1 MRPREMALRL
11 LLLVF
16 AALTASRPVVAQSQ
30 GQQAAVADELPAA
43 GATPEPREPVKPLPL
58 ALGVAAALAVVA
70 LLLGGD
76 SKKKRRQQEEA
87 LDALL
92 TEAAVQNYEEARDR
106 VVADFKRWGALAEG
120 PCVELEKLLRDG
132 PTLEDIRNDEGYGT
146 KWAQRI
152 HDLVHPECPYCPFGS
167 EIECEA
173 GRFPAPDSTWR
184 SSRDGKGFVELAAF
198 DARAHEAWAEQPR
211 SKVHA
216 MVRQQFKFANLE
228 RAYDER
234 ATRFCVLRVLADRNR
249 AEPSKIAEGPLSV
262 DGAVAMAMLCPE
274 PAWLRVLHYT
284 CPMKYN
290 SHTAGKSC
298 EHCLVGELEKRL
310 LRCAR
315 CKTVYFC
322 DRACQKAAH
331 PRHKL
336 RCANLAQLA
345 AKGKGNPALNLMFSD
360 MDPLMA
366 SLVSAGLG
374 VRSPESDAYLREAF
388 GRGG

>member
-173 GRFPAPDSTWR
+173 GRFPSPDSTWR

-216 MVRQQFKFANLE
+216 FVRQQFKFANLE

-249 AEPSKIAEGPLSV
+249 AEPSKIAEGPLSLE
-262 DGAVAMAMLCPE
+262 GAVAMAMLCPE
-274 PAWLRVLHYT
+274 PAWLRVLGFACKWTYKTH
-284 CPMKYN
+284 ML
-290 SHTAGKSC
+290 GRSC

-310 LRCAR
+310 MRCSR

>member
-16 AALTASRPVVAQSQ
+16 AALTASRPVVAQE
-30 GQQAAVADELPAA
+30 QAPVADEPPAA
-43 GATPEPREPVKPLPL
+43 DAKNPLPL
-58 ALGVAAALAVVA
+58 ALGGAAALALVA

-92 TEAAVQNYEEARDR
+92 TEAAVQNYEEARDK
-106 VVADFKRWGALAEG
+106 VVADFQRWGAVPKG

-216 MVRQQFKFANLE
+216 FVRQQFKFANLE
-228 RAYDER
+228 RAYGER

-249 AEPSKIAEGPLSV
+249 AEPSKIAEGPLSL
-262 DGAVAMAMLCPE
+262 DGAVAMAMLCPA

-284 CPMKYN
+284 CPMGYK

-388 GRGG
+388 GRGEL

>member
-1 MRPREMALRL
+1 LGLVHLGRGRRMVPRL
-11 LLLVF
+11 LFLVF
-16 AALTASRPVVAQSQ
+16 AALTASRPVVAQEQ
-30 GQQAAVADELPAA
+30 GQQAAVADEPPAA
-43 GATPEPREPVKPLPL
+43 DAKNPLPL
-58 ALGVAAALAVVA
+58 ALGGAAALALVA

-76 SKKKRRQQEEA
+76 SKKKRPR
-87 LDALL
+87 DGVNFL
-92 TEAAVQNYEEARDR
+92 TEADVQTYEEARGA
-106 VVADFKRWGALAEG
+106 VVADLRRWGAVPKG

-216 MVRQQFKFANLE
+216 FVRQQFK
-228 RAYDER
+228 
-234 ATRFCVLRVLADRNR
+234 
-249 AEPSKIAEGPLSV
+249 IAAGPLSL

-274 PAWLRVLHYT
+274 PAWLRVLHFT
-284 CPMKYN
+284 CPMGYK

-336 RCANLAQLA
+336 RCANLAQMA
-345 AKGKGNPALNLMFSD
+345 AKGKDPALALMLSD

-366 SLVSAGLG
+366 SLVALG
-374 VRSPESDAYLREAF
+374 QGHRSDESDAFLREAF
-388 GRGG
+388 GRGGLG

>member
-1 MRPREMALRL
+1 MLPRL
-11 LLLVF
+11 LLLIC
-16 AALTASRPVVAQSQ
+16 AALTASRSVLAQEQ
-30 GQQAAVADELPAA
+30 AQQAAVADEPPAA
-43 GATPEPREPVKPLPL
+43 DAKNPLPL
-58 ALGVAAALAVVA
+58 ALGGFAVLAVVA
-70 LLLGGD
+70 LLVGGD

-92 TEAAVQNYEEARDR
+92 TEAAVQSYEEARDK
-106 VVADFKRWGALAEG
+106 VVADFRRWGAVPKG

-198 DARAHEAWAEQPR
+198 DARVHEAWAEQPR

-216 MVRQQFKFANLE
+216 FVRQQFKFANLE

-249 AEPSKIAEGPLSV
+249 AEPSKIAEGPLSL

-284 CPMKYN
+284 CPMKYK

>member
-1 MRPREMALRL
+1 MVPRFLFLA
-11 LLLVF
+11 F
-16 AALTASRPVVAQSQ
+16 AALTASRPVVAQGQ
-30 GQQAAVADELPAA
+30 GQQAAVADEPPAA
-43 GATPEPREPVKPLPL
+43 DANNPLPL
-58 ALGVAAALAVVA
+58 ALGGAAALALVA

-92 TEAAVQNYEEARDR
+92 TEAAVQNYEEARDK
-106 VVADFKRWGALAEG
+106 VVADFQRWGAVPKG

-216 MVRQQFKFANLE
+216 FVRQQFKFANLE

-249 AEPSKIAEGPLSV
+249 AEPSKIAEGPLSL
-262 DGAVAMAMLCPE
+262 DGAVAMAMLCPA

-284 CPMKYN
+284 CPMGYK

>member
-1 MRPREMALRL
+1 MME
-11 LLLVF
+11 
-16 AALTASRPVVAQSQ
+16 
-30 GQQAAVADELPAA
+30 
-43 GATPEPREPVKPLPL
+43 
-58 ALGVAAALAVVA
+58 
-70 LLLGGD
+70 
-76 SKKKRRQQEEA
+76 
-87 LDALL
+87 
-92 TEAAVQNYEEARDR
+92 EAAVPPEFLDAKQQI
-106 VVADFKRWGALAEG
+106 ADVKRWGAVAEG

-132 PTLEDIRNDEGYGT
+132 PTLQDIREDEGYGS

-198 DARAHEAWAEQPR
+198 DARAHETWAEQPR

-216 MVRQQFKFANLE
+216 FVRQQFKFANLE
-228 RAYDER
+228 RAYNER

-249 AEPSKIAEGPLSV
+249 AKPAKIAEGPLSL

-310 LRCAR
+310 LRCSR

-336 RCANLAQLA
+336 RCANLAQMA
-345 AKGKGNPALNLMFSD
+345 AKGKNPGLALMLSD

-366 SLVSAGLG
+366 SLVSLG
-374 VRSPESDAYLREAF
+374 MGHRSDESDAYIREAF

>member
-1 MRPREMALRL
+1 MVSRI
-11 LLLVF
+11 LLVF
-16 AALTASRPVVAQSQ
+16 AALTSSRPVVAQE
-30 GQQAAVADELPAA
+30 QQAAVADEPPASDA
-43 GATPEPREPVKPLPL
+43 KNPLPL
-58 ALGVAAALAVVA
+58 ALGGAAALALVA

-92 TEAAVQNYEEARDR
+92 TPAAVQSYEEARDR

-216 MVRQQFKFANLE
+216 FVRQQFKFANLE

-249 AEPSKIAEGPLSV
+249 AEPSKIAEGPLSL
-262 DGAVAMAMLCPE
+262 DGAVAMAMLCPA

-284 CPMKYN
+284 CPMGYK

-336 RCANLAQLA
+336 RCANLAQMA
-345 AKGKGNPALNLMFSD
+345 AKGKDPSLALMLSD

-366 SLVSAGLG
+366 SLVSLG
-374 VRSPESDAYLREAF
+374 MGHRSDESDAYIREAF

>member
-1 MRPREMALRL
+1 MSQVLSRRENAASQALML
-11 LLLVF
+11 PDPTVNALLVC
-16 AALTASRPVVAQSQ
+16 SVA
-30 GQQAAVADELPAA
+30 
-43 GATPEPREPVKPLPL
+43 TL
-58 ALGVAAALAVVA
+58 ALLISEYFRVPQRLRRILGARARDGVNF
-70 LLLGGD
+70 
-76 SKKKRRQQEEA
+76 
-87 LDALL
+87 L
-92 TEAAVQNYEEARDR
+92 TEADVQTYEEARGA
-106 VVADFKRWGALAEG
+106 VVADLRRWGAVPKG

-132 PTLEDIRNDEGYGT
+132 PTLEDIRNDEGYGS

-198 DARAHEAWAEQPR
+198 DARAHETWAEQPR

-216 MVRQQFKFANLE
+216 FVRQQFKFANLE

-274 PAWLRVLHYT
+274 PAWLRVLHFT
-284 CPMKYN
+284 CPMGYN

-310 LRCAR
+310 LRCSR

-322 DRACQKAAH
+322 DRACQKAGH
-331 PRHKL
+331 PRHKI

-360 MDPLMA
+360 MDPLMM

-374 VRSPESDAYLREAF
+374 TRSPESDAVIREAF

>member
-1 MRPREMALRL
+1 MIRYDYVPFVLSCAARL
-11 LLLVF
+11 ERDAASQAHMFPDSTVNALLVC
-16 AALTASRPVVAQSQ
+16 SVA
-30 GQQAAVADELPAA
+30 
-43 GATPEPREPVKPLPL
+43 T
-58 ALGVAAALAVVA
+58 VA
-70 LLLGGD
+70 LLISEYFRVPQRLRRILGARPRD
-76 SKKKRRQQEEA
+76 
-87 LDALL
+87 DVNFL
-92 TEAAVQNYEEARDR
+92 TEADVQSYEEARDR

-184 SSRDGKGFVELAAF
+184 SSRDGKGFVKLAAF

-216 MVRQQFKFANLE
+216 FVRQQFKFANLE

-249 AEPSKIAEGPLSV
+249 AEPSKIAEGPLSL
-262 DGAVAMAMLCPE
+262 DGAVAMAMLCPA
-274 PAWLRVLHYT
+274 PAWLRVLHFT
-284 CPMKYN
+284 CPMGYK

-388 GRGG
+388 GRGEL

>member
-1 MRPREMALRL
+1 MME
-11 LLLVF
+11 
-16 AALTASRPVVAQSQ
+16 
-30 GQQAAVADELPAA
+30 
-43 GATPEPREPVKPLPL
+43 
-58 ALGVAAALAVVA
+58 
-70 LLLGGD
+70 
-76 SKKKRRQQEEA
+76 
-87 LDALL
+87 
-92 TEAAVQNYEEARDR
+92 EAAVPPEFLDARQR
-106 VVADFKRWGALAEG
+106 IADVKRWGAVAEG

-132 PTLEDIRNDEGYGT
+132 PNLADVQGDVIGDGITSWG
-146 KWAQRI
+146 QRI
-152 HDLVHPECPYCPFGS
+152 RALVNPECPYYPFGIN
-167 EIECEA
+167 EVACEE
-173 GRFPAPDSTWR
+173 GRFPAPDSEWR

-198 DARAHEAWAEQPR
+198 DARHHYAWAEQPR

-216 MVRQQFKFANLE
+216 FVRQQFKFANLE

-249 AEPSKIAEGPLSV
+249 AKPAKIAEGPLSV

-274 PAWLRVLHYT
+274 PAWLRVLHFT
-284 CPMKYN
+284 CPMGYN

-310 LRCAR
+310 LRCSR

-336 RCANLAQLA
+336 RCANLAQMA
-345 AKGKGNPALNLMFSD
+345 AKGKDPALALMLSD

-366 SLVSAGLG
+366 SLVALG
-374 VRSPESDAYLREAF
+374 QGHRSDESDAYIREAF